1 MLDTSPNPCTSDRD
15 ALALHHGD
23 GVHDLVEQLNREVEH
38 PGEVVGKGEIMIE
51 TLLSSVAV
59 FVATSVDELVVLTT
73 IFAYAERRRAVVQ
86 VYAGQLISQAVL
98 LTVSVLAAFGIEAI
112 SQRAIGLLGIVPIVL
127 GIRVL
132 LGGDEDDEAQET
144 AKRLGS
150 SAGFTLTVA
159 LIAIG
164 GGGEELAVFIPF
176 LGSLAMPDLVVAL
189 VTLLLLV
196 PVWCRVSQ
204 RIASIKRI
212 QGWIARYQRIFVPV
226 VFITLGVFVIVDSG
240 ILDVFA

>member
-1 MLDTSPNPCTSDRD
+1 
-15 ALALHHGD
+15 
-23 GVHDLVEQLNREVEH
+23 
-38 PGEVVGKGEIMIE
+38 MIQ
-51 TLLSSVAV
+51 TILSSVLV

-73 IFAYAERRRAVVQ
+73 IFAYAERRKAVGQ
-86 VYAGQLISQAVL
+86 VYAGQLMSQVVL
-98 LTVSVLAAFGIEAI
+98 LTISVLAASGIEAV
-112 SQRAIGLLGIVPIVL
+112 SQRGIGLLGIVPIVL

-132 LGGDEDDEAQET
+132 LDRGGEEDEAQDT
-144 AKRLGS
+144 ANRLRS
-150 SAGFTLTVA
+150 SASFTLVVA

-176 LGSLAMPDLVVAL
+176 LGSLAMPELVVAL
-189 VTLLLLV
+189 VTLVLLV

-226 VFITLGVFVIVDSG
+226 VFISLGVFVIIDSG
-240 ILDVFA
+240 ILDLFA

>member
-1 MLDTSPNPCTSDRD
+1 
-15 ALALHHGD
+15 
-23 GVHDLVEQLNREVEH
+23 
-38 PGEVVGKGEIMIE
+38 MIQ
-51 TLLSSVAV
+51 TILSSVLV

-73 IFAYAERRRAVVQ
+73 IFAYAERRKAVGQ
-86 VYAGQLISQAVL
+86 VYAGQLMSQVVL
-98 LTVSVLAAFGIEAI
+98 LTISVLAASGIEAV
-112 SQRAIGLLGIVPIVL
+112 SQRGIGLLGIVPIVL

-132 LGGDEDDEAQET
+132 LDRGGEEDEAQDT
-144 AKRLGS
+144 ANRLRS
-150 SAGFTLTVA
+150 SASFTLVVA

-176 LGSLAMPDLVVAL
+176 LGSLAMPELVVAL
-189 VTLLLLV
+189 VTLVLLV

-226 VFITLGVFVIVDSG
+226 VFISLGVFVIIDSG

>member
-1 MLDTSPNPCTSDRD
+1 
-15 ALALHHGD
+15 
-23 GVHDLVEQLNREVEH
+23 
-38 PGEVVGKGEIMIE
+38 MIE
-51 TLLSSVAV
+51 AILSAVAV
-59 FVATSVDELVVLTT
+59 FLATSVDELVVLTT
-73 IFAYAERRRAVVQ
+73 IFAYAERRKAVGQ
-86 VYAGQLISQAVL
+86 VYAGQLISQVVL
-98 LTVSVLAAFGIEAI
+98 LAISVLVASGVEAV
-112 SQRAIGLLGIVPIVL
+112 SQRGIGLLGIVPIVL

-132 LGGDEDDEAQET
+132 LGGDDEDEAQK
-144 AKRLGS
+144 AANRLRS
-150 SAGFTLTVA
+150 RASFTLVVA

-176 LGSLAMPDLVVAL
+176 LGSLATPELIAAL
-189 VTLLLLV
+189 VTLVVLV

-226 VFITLGVFVIVDSG
+226 VFISLGVFVIIDSG